1 VAFFFSFFWTC
12 AGLEATKRIVATL
25 AKTTKPMIVAVTA
38 NALEENR
45 QACLEAGMDM
55 VVCKP
60 VVMDD
65 VERVLAAR
73 VENQKKEEGA
83 Q

>member
-1 VAFFFSFFWTC
+1 MAECPASARPV
-12 AGLEATKRIVATL
+12 
-25 AKTTKPMIVAVTA
+25 IVAVTA

-45 QACLEAGMDM
+45 HACLEAGMDA

-65 VERVLAAR
+65 VEKVLASL
-73 VENQKKEEGA
+73 VERQRSE
-83 Q
+83 

>member
-1 VAFFFSFFWTC
+1 
-12 AGLEATKRIVATL
+12 
-25 AKTTKPMIVAVTA
+25 MIVAVTA